1 MPNNALIDDVLSASA
16 SATPSERMV
25 LKLAASLLKRI
36 DPEYQIREDTD
47 EPNLTK
53 LHSLAAAWIHGCEVR
68 S

>member
-1 MPNNALIDDVLSASA
+1 
-16 SATPSERMV
+16 MV